1 MPVEELCE
9 LARAHN
15 LITVVDGA
23 HAPGMINIDLKQLG
37 CDFYAGSLHKWL
49 NGPPGTGVLY
59 MRDEVQDL
67 LWPTVSEG
75 YPISENKKLAFQ
87 IRGQQCTPVYTGLI
101 DAIDFQNA
109 IGKERIEA
117 RVLSLS
123 SYLKEK
129 IIDTWPNAHLY
140 SPTDEELST
149 GLVSF
154 NPFDDP
160 YKKWNPSAVSKALRE
175 EHNTIIRYIWF
186 KDRQSDTSDLRALRV
201 STHIYNNFDEID
213 NLINTIQMIIQTL

>member
-1 MPVEELCE
+1 LE
-9 LARAHN
+9 
-15 LITVVDGA
+15 
-23 HAPGMINIDLKQLG
+23 
-37 CDFYAGSLHKWL
+37 
-49 NGPPGTGVLY
+49 
-59 MRDEVQDL
+59 
-67 LWPTVSEG
+67 
-75 YPISENKKLAFQ
+75 FQ

-109 IGKERIEA
+109 IGKERIEE

-129 IIDTWPNAHLY
+129 IIETWPDAFLF

-160 YKKWNPSAVSKALRE
+160 YAKEKPSAVSQALRE
-175 EHNTIIRYIWF
+175 EHNIIIRYIWF
-186 KDRQSDTSDLRALRV
+186 KDKHSDTHDLRALRV

-213 NLINTIQMIIQTL
+213 KLISILQNIIQAL